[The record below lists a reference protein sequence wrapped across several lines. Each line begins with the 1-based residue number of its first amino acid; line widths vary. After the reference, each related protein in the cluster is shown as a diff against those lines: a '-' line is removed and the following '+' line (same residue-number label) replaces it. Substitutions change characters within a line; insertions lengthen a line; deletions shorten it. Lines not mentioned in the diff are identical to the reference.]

1 MENGSKRLDK
11 IIRHIKHVQES
22 CQLLGEKLIDRG
34 EFEFGKNLI
43 ANGFIH
49 DHSKFFGIEWEHLNG
64 IETEAGR
71 LALQQHQ
78 AVNMHHPEY
87 WGGIEKVPRI
97 YLAECVADWFCR
109 SAEFGTSLRDW
120 IKNVAMKKYNIP
132 VNSKTHKEIKYFV
145 DLLLEDVFN

>member
-64 IETEAGR
+64 IETEGGR

-78 AVNMHHPEY
+78 AGNMHHPEY

-97 YLAECVADWFCR
+97 FLAEMVADWKAR
-109 SAEFGTSLRDW
+109 SEEFGTDLRKW
-120 IKNVAMKKYNIP
+120 IADVAMKKYNI
-132 VNSKTHKEIKYFV
+132 NTHGKVYKEIKYFV
-145 DLLLEDVFN
+145 DLLLEDAF